1 MAAVPDLA
9 GIIVVFPAGE
19 LDTRDQELQTL
30 KERFV
35 PGVPVLA
42 VAGGER
48 RQDSVRHGLAALPRD
63 CDRILI
69 HDSAR
74 PFFSASLVRSLLD
87 ALSDGVD
94 GAIPALPVTDTVKQV
109 NGDTVL
115 ATLRREDLRAVQTPQ
130 LFPTDLLRRVHDR
143 ALEENWEVTDD
154 ASMVELAGGTVRV
167 VPGEADNIKITNPE
181 DLRVLSSPAPLPV
194 PCTGFGY
201 DVHAYGGNRP
211 MVLGGM
217 PIAGAPMIKA
227 HSDGD
232 VLLHA
237 LCDAILGCLGLG
249 DIGEHFPDSDDR
261 FDNISSAIL
270 LSEVMDK
277 ARKAGL
283 AHHPRRPDPHRPGRR
298 AWGPTRPPSAPTWP
312 GSWNSPTAR
321 STSRP
326 PRRNAWASP
335 AVRKASRPWPWSRA
349 CGAGMTNFKT
359 GGPWITRFA
368 PSPTGTPHLG
378 NIRTAVL
385 NLLLARQS
393 GGSFH
398 LRLED
403 TDRERSAFAH
413 EAAILHS
420 LAWLGLTPDSP
431 TRRQSLRLD
440 LYRRA
445 VDRLAEN
452 DRAYPCFCSEE
463 ELQRQRAESRGP

>member
-1 MAAVPDLA
+1 MTNKLWTIILAAGQGSRIARESGGARKQFLPHEGRPLYWRSVSTMAAVPDLA
-9 GIIVVFPAGE
+9 GIIVVFPAEE
-19 LDTRDQELQTL
+19 LGTRDQELRTL

-42 VAGGER
+42 VAGGDR

-63 CDRILI
+63 CDRVLV

-130 LFPTDLLRRVHDR
+130 LFPTELLRRVHDR

-283 AHHPRRPDPHRPGRR
+283 SITHVDLTLIAQTPRLGPH
-298 AWGPTRPPSAPTWP
+298 
-312 GSWNSPTAR
+312 
-321 STSRP
+321 
-326 PRRNAWASP
+326 
-335 AVRKASRPWPWSRA
+335 K
-349 CGAGMTNFKT
+349 
-359 GGPWITRFA
+359 
-368 PSPTGTPHLG
+368 
-378 NIRTAVL
+378 
-385 NLLLARQS
+385 
-393 GGSFH
+393 
-398 LRLED
+398 
-403 TDRERSAFAH
+403 
-413 EAAILHS
+413 AAIRANVARLME
-420 LAWLGLTPDSP
+420 LADGQVNVKATTEERLGFTGRKEGIKAVAVV
-431 TRRQSLRLD
+431 TGLRSQ
-440 LYRRA
+440 A
-445 VDRLAEN
+445 
-452 DRAYPCFCSEE
+452 
-463 ELQRQRAESRGP
+463 

>member
-1 MAAVPDLA
+1 MTNKLWTIILAAGQGSRIARESGGARKQFLPHQGRPLYWRSVSTMAAVPDLA
-9 GIIVVFPAGE
+9 GIIVVFPAEE
-19 LDTRDQELQTL
+19 LSTRDHELQTL

-42 VAGGER
+42 VAGGDR

-63 CDRILI
+63 CARVLV

-87 ALSDGVD
+87 ALTEGVD
-94 GAIPALPVTDTVKQV
+94 GAVPALPVTDTIKQV
-109 NGDTVL
+109 QGDTVL
-115 ATLRREDLRAVQTPQ
+115 ATLRRQELRAVQTPQ
-130 LFPTDLLRRVHDR
+130 LFPTELLRRVHDR
-143 ALEENWEVTDD
+143 ALTENWEVTDD

-237 LCDAILGCLGLG
+237 LCDAVLGCLGLG

-283 AHHPRRPDPHRPGRR
+283 RITHVDLTIIAQTPRLGPHKAAIRANVARLMELADGQVNVKATTEERLGFTGRKEGIKAVAVVTGLR
-298 AWGPTRPPSAPTWP
+298 
-312 GSWNSPTAR
+312 
-321 STSRP
+321 
-326 PRRNAWASP
+326 SP
-335 AVRKASRPWPWSRA
+335 A
-349 CGAGMTNFKT
+349 
-359 GGPWITRFA
+359 
-368 PSPTGTPHLG
+368 
-378 NIRTAVL
+378 
-385 NLLLARQS
+385 
-393 GGSFH
+393 
-398 LRLED
+398 
-403 TDRERSAFAH
+403 
-413 EAAILHS
+413 
-420 LAWLGLTPDSP
+420 
-431 TRRQSLRLD
+431 
-440 LYRRA
+440 
-445 VDRLAEN
+445 
-452 DRAYPCFCSEE
+452 
-463 ELQRQRAESRGP
+463 